1 MKIENLNHFL
11 HEVGAETPYR
21 AGRILYK
28 YTGCGPWTTYL
39 VEKSPARTAF
49 ANFRISIQN
58 KKLTATYTED
68 WEPGDSQ
75 LVKDGL
81 SFLGFDPCE
90 PKWWIGKSRKWRSIS
105 SYHKRLRDFMKQIGG
120 VGERHRELRI
130 EDHSRRHM
138 DVLLTRHIPAEIEDV
153 YYISDRANRPLEN
166 CVGITVGSIVEGSDV
181 EIDPVSLHFP
191 FESEEFWKVVR
202 AINDEASFYWKRDNL
217 NYYQVTYRGR
227 EYPIESGW
235 WSDLKLPKSIKQI
248 VQDYINKNTIA
259 DDNEVTIPNTK
270 IKIIK
275 YDSSDWIY

>member
-11 HEVGAETPYR
+11 EEVGGETPYR

-28 YTGCGPWTTYL
+28 YTDCGPWITYL
-39 VEKSPARTAF
+39 VEKSPARTVF

-58 KKLTATYTED
+58 KELTATYTED

-105 SYHKRLRDFMKQIGG
+105 SYHKRLRDFIKKTPSG
-120 VGERHRELRI
+120 HRKFELRI
-130 EDHSRRHM
+130 EDHSRWHL
-138 DVLLTRHIPAEIEDV
+138 DTLLIRHIPAEIEDV
-153 YYISDRANRPLEN
+153 YYESDRANRPIKN
-166 CVGITVGSIVEGSDV
+166 CVGIKIGSIVEGSDV
-181 EIDPVSLHFP
+181 EIDPISLHFP
-191 FESEEFWKVVR
+191 FESEEFRKLVKD
-202 AINDEASFYWKRDNL
+202 INDEASFYWKRDNL
-217 NYYQVTYRGR
+217 NYYRVFYRGR

-248 VQDYINKNTIA
+248 VQDYINKYPLP
-259 DDNEVTIPNTK
+259 DGDEVTIPNTK

-275 YDSSDWIY
+275 DDTSDWIY